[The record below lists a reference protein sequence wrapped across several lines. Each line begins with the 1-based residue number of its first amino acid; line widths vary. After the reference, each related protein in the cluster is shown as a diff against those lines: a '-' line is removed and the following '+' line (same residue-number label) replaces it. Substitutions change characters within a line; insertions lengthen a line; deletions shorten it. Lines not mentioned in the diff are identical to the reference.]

1 MVLVYEGIL
10 TEDIWRKLKLL
21 VENSW
26 KWAKIVKNR
35 SQVLE
40 KFWHITILDK
50 NRRIQSFLNDI
61 RENNSV
67 IHISTTLVPS
77 LDISIDDGQ
86 IYEIIERSLEM
97 WLEERID
104 CTNF

>member
-1 MVLVYEGIL
+1 MYVF
-10 TEDIWRKLKLL
+10 
-21 VENSW
+21 
-26 KWAKIVKNR
+26 AKIAKGGD
-35 SQVLE
+35 
-40 KFWHITILDK
+40 ILDK

-86 IYEIIERSLEM
+86 IYEIIEKSLEM

>member
-1 MVLVYEGIL
+1 M
-10 TEDIWRKLKLL
+10 
-21 VENSW
+21 
-26 KWAKIVKNR
+26 
-35 SQVLE
+35 
-40 KFWHITILDK
+40 DK

-67 IHISTTLVPS
+67 INISTTLVPS

-86 IYEIIERSLEM
+86 IYEIIEKSLEM

-104 CTNF
+104 CTNFQRSVVYDGEIQKYLENPLKMG

>member
-1 MVLVYEGIL
+1 M
-10 TEDIWRKLKLL
+10 
-21 VENSW
+21 
-26 KWAKIVKNR
+26 
-35 SQVLE
+35 
-40 KFWHITILDK
+40 
-50 NRRIQSFLNDI
+50 

-77 LDISIDDGQ
+77 IDISIDDGQ
-86 IYEIIERSLEM
+86 IYEIIEKSLEM

>member
-61 RENNSV
+61 WENNSV

>member
-1 MVLVYEGIL
+1 MKTPIIN
-10 TEDIWRKLKLL
+10 DRKLSKGGG
-21 VENSW
+21 
-26 KWAKIVKNR
+26 
-35 SQVLE
+35 
-40 KFWHITILDK
+40 ILDK

-61 RENNSV
+61 RENNSI

-77 LDISIDDGQ
+77 IDISIDDGQ
-86 IYEIIERSLEM
+86 IYEIIEKSLEN

>member
-1 MVLVYEGIL
+1 M
-10 TEDIWRKLKLL
+10 
-21 VENSW
+21 
-26 KWAKIVKNR
+26 KIGVVKNR

-40 KFWHITILDK
+40 KFRHIIILDK

-86 IYEIIERSLEM
+86 IFEIIERSLEM